1 MIQDFARRL
10 STAALMIAGAA
21 ALAACGGGGESA
33 GSSAQE
39 TAAAPSYERENDFAK
54 GPADAPVHLIEYASV
69 ACGACANF
77 YAQSHQTLDRLVED
91 GTLRYVFREMLTGQP
106 QMATAGFML
115 ARCAGD
121 EQYFTMVETLLD
133 QQAAIFAAASEPGGM
148 RSQMQRVAAAAGL
161 SEQRFQECLQD
172 ESLFEAV
179 RDANQR
185 ATEDGVGATPT
196 FFINGEEVSF
206 ERGPEGGSVVYV
218 GGEMLE
224 IDGEPVEASFSGDV
238 WERIIFH
245 FKAQAEAEE

>member
-1 MIQDFARRL
+1 MIQHLSRRL
-10 STAALMIAGAA
+10 FSAALIIAGAA
-21 ALAACGGGGESA
+21 ALAACGGGGETA
-33 GSSAQE
+33 ADPAQ
-39 TAAAPSYERENDFAK
+39 APAAPSYERETDFAK
-54 GPADAPVHLIEYASV
+54 GAADAPVHLIEYASV

-77 YAQSHQTLDRLVED
+77 YAQSHETLDRFVQD

-115 ARCAGD
+115 ARCAGED
-121 EQYFTMVETLLD
+121 RYFTMVETLLD

-148 RSQMQRVAAAAGL
+148 RAQMQRVAAAAGL

-172 ESLFEAV
+172 ETLFEDV
-179 RDANQR
+179 RAANER
-185 ATEDGVGATPT
+185 ATQDGVGATPS

-224 IDGEPVEASFSGDV
+224 IGGEPVEASFSGDV
-238 WERIIFH
+238 WERIILH